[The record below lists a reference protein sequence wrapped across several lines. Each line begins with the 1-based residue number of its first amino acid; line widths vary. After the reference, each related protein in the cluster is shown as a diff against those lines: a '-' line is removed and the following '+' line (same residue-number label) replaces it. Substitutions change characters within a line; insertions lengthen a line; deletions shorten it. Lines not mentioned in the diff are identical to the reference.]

1 MRRGGML
8 LLQLAFL
15 CVAFGSVQA
24 QGYEWWAMARIMID
38 SGTHKNLGIR
48 LLHYVM
54 KMHQTSQEKCFTLV
68 ISKWHLHGC

>member
-1 MRRGGML
+1 ML

-48 LLHYVM
+48 LLQYVM
-54 KMHQTSQEKCFTLV
+54 KVRQTSQEKAVPARLE
-68 ISKWHLHGC
+68 IYANSY